1 VSAAV
6 LLAGL
11 VAAQTPERILI
22 DTDPG
27 KFTDDNVALVMCVR
41 SPERVSILG
50 VTVVAGNV
58 WASQSAVHARRT
70 LRLLRQKTPVH
81 LGAQQPLV
89 HTREMSRREGPLEFV
104 GAFATP
110 KPRPQPETAVEFMI
124 RTLEREPDGVTIL
137 AIGPLTNVARVLQQR
152 PDLTAKVRRLVIMG
166 GNLYVPGNASKA
178 AEFNFWFDPEAARI
192 VLRSGIP
199 KKILF
204 GLDICNKVVLT
215 REIFESVLRR
225 QTPITRLYRESFGNG
240 FPGFYK
246 NPNASGFLWDE
257 LAAAYLIDPA
267 IVTRSETRYL
277 DVETTFGPRYG
288 ATLPVNAPSAPGA
301 TAVEVMLDPDVDRV
315 VNLYRKLLAQT
326 GGPSGRSAS
335 IVR

>member
-1 VSAAV
+1 MSAAV

-22 DTDPG
+22 DTDPK
-27 KFTDDNVALVMCVR
+27 KFNDDNVVLVMCAR

-58 WASQSAVHARRT
+58 WASQGAVHARRT
-70 LRLLRQKTPVH
+70 LRLLGQNTPVH
-81 LGAQQPLV
+81 LGSQQPLV
-89 HTREMSRREGPLEFV
+89 HTREMSRREGPIKFP

-110 KPRPQPETAVEFMI
+110 KPRPQRETAVEFMI

-137 AIGPLTNVARVLQQR
+137 AIGPLTNLARVLQQR
-152 PDLTAKVRRLVIMG
+152 PDLAAKARRLVIMG
-166 GNLYVPGNASKA
+166 GNLFVPGNASKA

-192 VLRSGIP
+192 VLRSSIP

-204 GLDICNKVVLT
+204 GLDICNKAVLT
-215 REIFESVLRR
+215 REIFESVVRR

-267 IVTRSETRYL
+267 FVTRSETRYL

-288 ATLPVNAPSAPGA
+288 ATVPLNAPPAPGA
-301 TAVEVMLDPDVDRV
+301 TAVEVMWDPDVDRV
-315 VNLYRKLLAQT
+315 VDLYRKLLAQT
-326 GGPSGRSAS
+326 QS
-335 IVR
+335 

>member
-1 VSAAV
+1 MNAAV

-11 VAAQTPERILI
+11 VAAQSPERILI

-27 KFTDDNVALVMCVR
+27 DFTDDNIALVMCVR

-50 VTVVAGNV
+50 VTAVAGNV
-58 WASQSAVHARRT
+58 WAPHGAASARRT
-70 LRLLRQKTPVH
+70 LRLLGQNTPVH

-89 HTREMSRREGPLEFV
+89 HTREMSQREGPLDFA

-110 KPRPQPETAVEFMI
+110 KPGSRRETAVEFMI
-124 RTLEREPDGVTIL
+124 RTLEREPEGVTLL

-152 PDLTAKVRRLVIMG
+152 PDLAAKVRRLVIMG
-166 GNLYVPGNASKA
+166 GNVYVPGNASKA

-199 KKILF
+199 KNILF

-215 REIFESVLRR
+215 REIFESVVRR
-225 QTPITRLYRESFGNG
+225 LTPITRLYRDSFGNG

-246 NPNASGFLWDE
+246 NPNATGFLWDE

-267 IVTRSETRYL
+267 FVTRSETRYL

-288 ATLPVNAPSAPGA
+288 ATLPLNAPPAPGA
-301 TAVEVMLDPDVDRV
+301 TAVEVMLDADVDRV
-315 VNLYRKLLAQT
+315 VNLYRKLLTQT
-326 GGPSGRSAS
+326 QS
-335 IVR
+335 

>member
-1 VSAAV
+1 MRQGKGEIIVSAVV

-11 VAAQTPERILI
+11 AAAQTPERILI

-58 WASQSAVHARRT
+58 WASQGVVHARRT
-70 LRLLRQKTPVH
+70 LRLLGQKIPVH

-89 HTREMSRREGPLEFV
+89 HTREMSRREGPLDFA
-104 GAFATP
+104 GAFATS

-124 RTLEREPDGVTIL
+124 RTLEREPERVTIL
-137 AIGPLTNVARVLQQR
+137 AIGPLTNIARVLQQR
-152 PDLTAKVRRLVIMG
+152 PDLAAKVRRLVIMG
-166 GNLYVPGNASKA
+166 GNVYVPGNSSKA

-192 VLRSGIP
+192 VLRSGIS

-215 REIFESVLRR
+215 REVFESVARL
-225 QTPITRLYRESFGNG
+225 QTPITKLYRESFGNG

-267 IVTRSETRYL
+267 FVTKSETRYL
-277 DVETTFGPRYG
+277 DVEATFGGRYG
-288 ATLPVNAPSAPGA
+288 ATGPLVSPPAPGA
-301 TAVEVMLDPDVDRV
+301 TAVEVMLDADVDRV
-315 VNLYRKLLAQT
+315 VSLYRKLLTQT
-326 GGPSGRSAS
+326 QS
-335 IVR
+335 

>member
-1 VSAAV
+1 MLPVT
-6 LLAGL
+6 LAGIL
-11 VAAQTPERILI
+11 AAQTPERILI

-27 KFTDDNVALVMCVR
+27 NFTDDNVALVMCVR

-58 WASQSAVHARRT
+58 WAPHGAASARRT
-70 LRLLRQKTPVH
+70 LRLLGQNTPVH

-89 HTREMSRREGPLEFV
+89 HTREMSQREAPLEFA

-110 KPRPQPETAVEFMI
+110 KPGSRRETAVEFMI

-152 PDLTAKVRRLVIMG
+152 PDLAAKVRRLVIMG
-166 GNLYVPGNASKA
+166 GNVYVPGNASKA

-199 KKILF
+199 RKILF
-204 GLDICNKVVLT
+204 GLDICNKAVLT
-215 REIFESVLRR
+215 REIFESVVRR

-267 IVTRSETRYL
+267 FVTRSETRYL

-288 ATLPVNAPSAPGA
+288 ATVPVNAPPAPGA
-301 TAVEVMLDPDVDRV
+301 TAVEVMLDLNVDRV
-315 VNLYRKLLAQT
+315 VSLYRKLLVQT
-326 GGPSGRSAS
+326 QP
-335 IVR
+335 

>member
-1 VSAAV
+1 MRQGKGEIIVSAAV

-11 VAAQTPERILI
+11 AAAQTPERILI

-27 KFTDDNVALVMCVR
+27 KFTDDNVALVMCAR

-58 WASQSAVHARRT
+58 WASQGATSARRT
-70 LRLLRQKTPVH
+70 LRLLGQRTPVH

-89 HTREMSRREGPLEFV
+89 HTREMSRREGPLDFA

-110 KPRPQPETAVEFMI
+110 KPRPRRETAVEFMI

-152 PDLTAKVRRLVIMG
+152 PDLAARVRRLVIMG

-178 AEFNFWFDPEAARI
+178 AEFNFWFDPEAARV
-192 VLRSGIP
+192 VLRSNVP
-199 KKILF
+199 RKILF
-204 GLDICNKVVLT
+204 ALDICNKAVLT
-215 REIFESVLRR
+215 REIFESVVRNR
-225 QTPITRLYRESFGNG
+225 TQITRLYRDFFGNVY
-240 FPGFYK
+240 PGFYK

-267 IVTRSETRYL
+267 SVTRSESRYL

-288 ATLPVNAPSAPGA
+288 TTVPVNAPPAPGA
-301 TAVEVMLDPDVDRV
+301 TAVEVMLDLSVERV
-315 VNLYRKLLAQT
+315 VDLYRKLLAQT
-326 GGPSGRSAS
+326 QS
-335 IVR
+335 